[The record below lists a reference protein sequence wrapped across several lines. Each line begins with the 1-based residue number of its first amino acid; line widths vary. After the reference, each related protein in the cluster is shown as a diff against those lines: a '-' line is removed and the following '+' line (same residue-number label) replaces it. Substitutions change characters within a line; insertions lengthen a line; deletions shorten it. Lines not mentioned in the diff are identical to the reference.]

1 MEAIVGAIAASSGVA
16 RERICSAE
24 KSRAVVAARHLCAY
38 PATRSL
44 GLSARQV
51 SRSPRL
57 ASPALVAYGRRAVE
71 RRRESEPAFDEQ
83 VHALQARLQGAQCDF
98 AW

>member
-1 MEAIVGAIAASSGVA
+1 MEAIVTAISASSGVA

-24 KSRAVVAARHLCAY
+24 KARDVVAARHLCAY
-38 PATRSL
+38 LATRSL

-51 SRSPRL
+51 SRSLGL
-57 ASPALVAYGRRAVE
+57 ASPSLVGYARRAID
-71 RRRESEPAFDEQ
+71 RRRESDAAFDGL
-83 VHALQARLQGAQCDF
+83 VHALQARLQGAQRDF